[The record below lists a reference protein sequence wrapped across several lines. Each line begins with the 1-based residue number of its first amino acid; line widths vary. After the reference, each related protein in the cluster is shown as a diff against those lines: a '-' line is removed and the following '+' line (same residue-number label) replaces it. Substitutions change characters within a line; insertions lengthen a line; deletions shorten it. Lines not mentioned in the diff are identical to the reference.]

1 MASLFGRADQV
12 RSITALVAGLRDGG
26 AALLV
31 RGEAGIGKSAL
42 LDLAVTVAG
51 QARAQVLSTTGV
63 EAESHL
69 DFAGLH
75 QLLGPLLPLA
85 EALPGPQRT
94 AILTAFGL
102 ADAAPPDL
110 FLIAL
115 ASLNLLADAGSL
127 APVLVTVDDAHWL
140 DPASAAVLAFVARR
154 IAAEPIGLVAS
165 ARDGFGTPLD
175 GAGLPELRVPPLD
188 PKAAEALL
196 DARAP
201 GLPPAARASIL
212 ATAEGNPL
220 ALAELP
226 LALGEPEVA
235 GRLDPAGSWL
245 PLTTRLEQAF
255 AGRLDGLPEATV
267 TALEV
272 AALNDGDG
280 LAETLAAAGR
290 LREVATG
297 DLQPAIEARLIT
309 VDERRIRF
317 RHPLI
322 RSAVQQRIGG
332 VRRLAVHTALAQAPD
347 MSAERRLWHRA
358 AASEGPDEQVAAEL
372 DDAAQHAQR
381 RGAVAG
387 AVRILEIA
395 ARLSTDQHRRVERLL
410 RAAAWATELGRRDA
424 VDRLLDLI
432 GPAEIT
438 AAQQARRAWVHGRFD
453 NHLAESIPGIRALV
467 AFAWEAIGRAETDL
481 ALDLLYAVGLA
492 CAYTEPGT
500 EIRESVVAAARR
512 IEVAADDPRLLLVL
526 AFAHPVACGAEVL
539 ARLRQWAAAGIGD
552 ESSYRA
558 LATSANAIGE
568 YELCLAFAAPALTHL
583 RSQGRLGLLARA
595 LAVQGRAA
603 ANLTNLSIAVTAA
616 EETIRLSRETSVPP
630 VEALGW
636 AQNAQVA
643 ALRGRFREFEECA
656 AQAELLAT
664 PLRAAAALST
674 VQHARGLAA
683 LAVGRHPEAVEPLL
697 RIFEPGDP
705 AYHLLHHWDAI
716 GDLAEAAASGPSRP
730 RVLEIVAG
738 LERVAERMPTTAL
751 RVGLGYARAVLADD
765 EQALLL
771 FLATDLSGWPFVRAR
786 AQLVHGAW
794 LRRHRRRAESRA
806 VLRAAR
812 DAFDA
817 LGAAPWGERARQEL
831 RASGEVST
839 RRAPDA
845 LDRLTPQELQIA
857 QLAADGLTNREIG
870 QRLYVSH
877 RTVSTHLHRIF
888 PKLGITS
895 RAAVR
900 EALARTPEPPD

>member
-1 MASLFGRADQV
+1 MASLFGRADEV
-12 RSITALVAGLRDGG
+12 RKINMLVTGLRDAG

-31 RGEAGIGKSAL
+31 RGDSGIGKSAL
-42 LDLAVTVAG
+42 LELAAAG
-51 QARAQVLSTTGV
+51 ARQASIQVLSTTGV

-75 QLLGPLLPLA
+75 QLLTPLLPLA

-102 ADAAPPDL
+102 AEGAPPDL

-115 ASLNLLADAGSL
+115 ASLNMLADAGSL

-140 DPASAAVLAFVARR
+140 DPATAAVLAFVARR

-165 ARDGFGTPLD
+165 ARDGFATPLD
-175 GAGLPELRVPPLD
+175 GAGLAELRLPPLD
-188 PKAAEALL
+188 AEAAEELL

-201 GLPPAARASIL
+201 DLPAADRAAIL
-212 ATAEGNPL
+212 ANAQGNPL
-220 ALAELP
+220 ALTELP
-226 LALGEPEVA
+226 ETA
-235 GRLDPAGSWL
+235 GRLDRDGTWL
-245 PLTTRLEQAF
+245 PLTTRLERAF
-255 AGRLDGLPEATV
+255 AGRLGSLPAATV

-280 LAETLAAAGR
+280 LAETLAAAAV
-290 LREVATG
+290 VAA
-297 DLQPAIEARLIT
+297 DLVPAVEARLVT
-309 VDERRIRF
+309 VDGGRIRF

-322 RSAVQQRIGG
+322 RSAVHHRIDG
-332 VRRLAVHTALAQAPD
+332 VRRLAVHTALAAVLGT
-347 MSAERRLWHRA
+347 SAERRLWHRA
-358 AASEGPDEQVAAEL
+358 AASAGPDEQLAAEL
-372 DDAAQHAQR
+372 DDAAEHAQR
-381 RGAVAG
+381 RGAAAG
-387 AVRILEIA
+387 AVRTLKIA
-395 ARLSTDQHRRVERLL
+395 ARLSTDAHQRVERLL
-410 RAAAWATELGRRDA
+410 RAAAWATELGRRDE
-424 VDRLLDLI
+424 VHRLLDLI
-432 GPAEIT
+432 GPADISP
-438 AAQQARRAWVHGRFD
+438 AQQARTAWVRGRFD
-453 NHLAESIPGIRALV
+453 NHLAESIPGVQALV
-467 AFAWEAIGRAETDL
+467 AFAGEAIGRGETDL

-500 EIRESVVAAARR
+500 PIRESVVAAARR

-539 ARLRQWAAAGIGD
+539 ARLRDWASAGIGD

-583 RSQGRLGLLARA
+583 RGQGRLGLLARA

-636 AQNAQVA
+636 AQNAQIA

-664 PLRAAAALST
+664 PLRAAAALAT

-683 LAVGRHPEAVEPLL
+683 LATGRHREAVEPLL
-697 RIFEPGDP
+697 RIFRPGDP

-716 GDLAEAAASGPSRP
+716 GDLAEAAASGPDRP
-730 RVLEIVAG
+730 RVLEIVAD
-738 LERVAERMPTTAL
+738 LERVADRMPTTAL
-751 RVGLGYARAVLADD
+751 RVGLGYAHAMLADD
-765 EQALLL
+765 ETGLLR
-771 FLATDLSGWPFVRAR
+771 FLATDLSGWPFLRAR

-794 LRRHRRRAESRA
+794 LRRHRRRAESRT

-812 DAFDA
+812 DTFDA

-839 RRAPDA
+839 RPAPDA

-888 PKLGITS
+888 PKLGITA
-895 RAAVR
+895 RAALR
-900 EALARTPEPPD
+900 EALTRA